1 MSQTIDIEAARRET
15 PGCEERIHFNNAGA
29 SLMTRPVIDTVIEHL
44 ELEGRIGGY
53 EAADAEQQR
62 VARIYDSAARL
73 VNADP
78 SEIALFENAT
88 RAWHAV
94 FSALPFRAGD
104 RILTGRAEYCS
115 NYMAYIQVARATGAV
130 VDVIEDDEH
139 GQLDVAR
146 LASAIDERVKLISLT
161 HVPTSGG
168 LVNPAA
174 AVGRV
179 ARAAGVPFLLDAC
192 QSVGQL
198 AIDVEAIGCD
208 YLSTTG
214 RKFLRA
220 PRGTGFLYV
229 ARERIEQLAPAIV
242 EVGSAAW
249 SSTDGY
255 TLKPGAKRFETWE
268 VSYASRLGLGRALD
282 DALGHGLDAIE
293 ARVTRLAAALR
304 AQLAEL
310 PGVTVHDLGRVK
322 CGIVTFGH
330 DDVGA
335 EALKT
340 LLAQRAINVDVSTP
354 EDTQLDF
361 EHRHLDPMVRASM
374 HYYNTEDEIE
384 RFCDAVATAAAA
396 PAGALA

>member
-354 EDTQLDF
+354 EDTRLDF